1 LITGI
6 SNHDVALY
14 LLRKGLPDMKGV
26 VFLDEQ
32 DRQMVL
38 LRKGFKVVK
47 LAESGLAWS
56 ERFTFYDQVHTTG
69 MDIKQTVDAIA
80 AVTLGKDMVFRDY
93 AQGAFRM
100 RGIGKGQTIKLL
112 VVPEILERIRVQVII
127 FLFCQLFC

>member
-1 LITGI
+1 
-6 SNHDVALY
+6 
-14 LLRKGLPDMKGV
+14 MKGV

-32 DRQMVL
+32 DRQMIL

-47 LAESGLAWS
+47 LSECGLAWN

-69 MDIKQTVDAIA
+69 MDIKQAIDAVA

-100 RGIGKGQTIKLL
+100 RGLGKGQTIKLY
-112 VVPEILERIRVQVII
+112 VIPEIAERIKVQVRVFDEHFIPFILMTFSTGCCGIWNECI
-127 FLFCQLFC
+127 FSRI